1 MKNDKNIYD
10 INGNLL
16 RAAGDTT
23 ELSVEEAEKRMKEY
37 QEQLAQLPEN
47 EQAKASVLNT
57 YIKNLQSYIFNYY
70 IIHPEEYS
78 ARFKTTEQQVKEA
91 MDQLKAEVDS
101 EENNEYVEFEE
112 VKDGEGAA

>member
-1 MKNDKNIYD
+1 MKNDKNLYD

-16 RAAGDTT
+16 RAAGDTA

-37 QEQLAQLPEN
+37 QEQLRQLPEN
-47 EQAKASVLNT
+47 EQVKASVLRT

-78 ARFKTTEQQVKEA
+78 ARIKTTEQQVKEA
-91 MDQLKAEVDS
+91 MEKLKSEVDN
-101 EENNEYVEFEE
+101 EESDEYVDFEE
-112 VKDGEGAA
+112 VKDAED